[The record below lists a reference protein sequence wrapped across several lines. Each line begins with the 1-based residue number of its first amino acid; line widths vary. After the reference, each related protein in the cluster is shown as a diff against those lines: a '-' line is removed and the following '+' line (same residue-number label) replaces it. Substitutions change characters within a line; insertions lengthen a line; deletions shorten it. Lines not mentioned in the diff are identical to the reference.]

1 MRKAKRAL
9 ALFAGLFVFMSS
21 AAAIAADDSGM
32 RFTEGTIDPGM
43 TCSVT
48 IKEYVSN
55 NGDASLAIDGNI
67 IGAEGLLPD
76 GAKPVCDAEFYYM
89 KIADLD
95 AREHGVHGNA
105 DNMYS
110 GLSPRFLDLMEDLR
124 ILSEGEIAD
133 CTSATEIDALV
144 QKAAVISE
152 GKVRSLVRTYGQRIP
167 ATDDNGITKTEGLS
181 PGLYLCAE
189 TKCPDGYV
197 PGSPFCLALP
207 QTNISEMTV
216 GSTTYG
222 PGQIWLYDLTVFP
235 KNRSVSIDK
244 KIVLKCKD
252 ENEETAGEQYAGSCS
267 ACIGDTI
274 TYEITSDVPKLS
286 KGVKN
291 RFYNICDTM
300 DDGLSLSGEIS
311 VSLGD
316 DRASGRELTNGS
328 DYKVTTAGNPGSLQ
342 ITLTERGLARL
353 DRVHTLSHI
362 YVRYDAVLEKNA
374 VIADPG
380 NKNIAVLTYGTDRSE
395 DTQVS
400 SGPVPVYTYML
411 NVKKTFTPEKDH
423 FGKVRFSIKKDKG
436 KMLFAQESD
445 GIYHVACPDEENTVT
460 LISPNDTTGLL
471 HIKGLADGT
480 YILTEEE
487 TIPGYSLLGESVE
500 LLIRG
505 RNITVDVENK
515 KSIDLLHTGGEGLLL
530 SSLASCALV
539 AVGAW
544 ITFSER
550 KSRKK

>member
-1 MRKAKRAL
+1 MSKAKRAL

-32 RFTEGTIDPGM
+32 RFTEGTIDSGM

-76 GAKPVCDAEFYYM
+76 GAKPVCDAELCYM

-95 AREHGVHGNA
+95 AGAHGGHGNA
-105 DNMYS
+105 DSMYS
-110 GLSPRFLDLMEDLR
+110 GLSPRFLDLMKDMLV
-124 ILSEGEIAD
+124 LSEGEIAD

-144 QKAAVISE
+144 QKAAAISE
-152 GKVRSLVRTYGQRIP
+152 SKVRSLVRTYGKRIP
-167 ATDDNGITKTEGLS
+167 ATDDNGITKAEGLS

-189 TKCPDGYV
+189 TNCPDGYV

-244 KIVLKCKD
+244 KIVLKSKD
-252 ENEETAGEQYAGSCS
+252 ENGETAGEQYAGSCS

-274 TYEITSDVPKLS
+274 TYEITSDVPILS

-300 DDGLSLSGEIS
+300 DDGFSLSGEIS
-311 VSLGD
+311 VSIGE
-316 DRASGRELTNGS
+316 DRASGKKLTNGS
-328 DYKVTTAGNPGSLQ
+328 DYKVKAAGNPGSFQ

-353 DRVHTLSHI
+353 DRLHTLSHI
-362 YVRYDAVLEKNA
+362 YVRYDAVLDKNA

-380 NKNIAVLTYGTDRSE
+380 NKNTAVLTYGTDRSD

-400 SGPVPVYTYML
+400 SGPVAVYTYML
-411 NVKKTFTPEKDH
+411 NVKKTFTPEKSH

-471 HIKGLADGT
+471 QIKGLADGT

-487 TIPGYSLLGESVE
+487 TIPEYSLLGESVE

-515 KSIDLLHTGGEGLLL
+515 KSIDLVHTGGEGLFL
-530 SSLASCALV
+530 STLASCMLV
-539 AVGAW
+539 MVGAW
-544 ITFSER
+544 MTFSER
-550 KSRKK
+550 NSRKK